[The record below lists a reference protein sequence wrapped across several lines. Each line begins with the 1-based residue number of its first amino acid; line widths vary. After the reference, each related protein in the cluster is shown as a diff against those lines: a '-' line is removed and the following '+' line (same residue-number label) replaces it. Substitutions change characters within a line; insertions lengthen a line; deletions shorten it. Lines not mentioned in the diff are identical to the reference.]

1 MPERS
6 PEDIIA
12 DLHAAAARLSV
23 KLRACQARN
32 QALEETLQPFAEAWT
47 ARAPRFSDSPKAYQR
62 RLERAL
68 EGFYSV
74 RGEGREERLVLTGR
88 HLKDAHDL
96 LAKRKEDRPCTG

>member
-12 DLHAAAARLSV
+12 DLHAAAARLRV

-32 QALEETLQPFAEAWT
+32 QALEETLQPFADAWA
-47 ARAPRFSDSPKAYQR
+47 ARAPRYSDSPRAYQR

-74 RGEGREERLVLTGR
+74 RGPDREERMVLTGH
-88 HLKDAHDL
+88 HLKDAHDML
-96 LAKRKEDRPCTG
+96 IKHQGEPAQ